1 MLVNYTVPRCPVS
14 FYFGYATVIFLSC
27 CGWLQGLEPHQCK
40 SKRQMPLQ
48 VSVSLGLPYIWLP
61 DDQLS
66 RSGREKLCVGVEKA
80 ESRNRVASASILV
93 RICVISVDF
102 TIMIGDGSGPFVYI

>member
-1 MLVNYTVPRCPVS
+1 MALSKKYTSTLVNYTVPRCPVS
-14 FYFGYATVIFLSC
+14 FYFGYASVIFLSC

-40 SKRQMPLQ
+40 SKRQIPLQ

-66 RSGREKLCVGVEKA
+66 RSGREKLCVWGWRR
-80 ESRNRVASASILV
+80 RNPGIVLHLHPSSCVSVSYLSISL
-93 RICVISVDF
+93 S
-102 TIMIGDGSGPFVYI
+102 